1 MLLLSFFDKYFGNY
15 KMLSL
20 AGNEGRE
27 RLSTF
32 DLLMKMACYVK
43 KKKNTFF
50 FSFKSNCSELVGAR
64 SPTVIVPRG
73 QC

>member
-1 MLLLSFFDKYFGNY
+1 VLLLLFFDKYFGNY
-15 KMLSL
+15 KILSL

-27 RLSTF
+27 RFSTF
-32 DLLMKMACYVK
+32 DHLIKIACYVK
-43 KKKNTFF
+43 NKKYF

-73 QC
+73 QF